1 MAKYIIDIF
10 IFIVSILLIVIVML
24 QSSKDDINDAFNG
37 SKSDLFKEQKV
48 RGIELFM
55 QRATMVIAVI
65 FVALV
70 ITSVAIHTK

>member
-1 MAKYIIDIF
+1 MDFLIDIF
-10 IFIVSILLIVIVML
+10 VLIVAILLIIIVVM

-37 SKSDLFKEQKV
+37 SKGELFKNQKT

-55 QRATMVIAVI
+55 QRATAVLAVI

-70 ITSVAIHTK
+70 ITSVILHTA